1 MAGGFSSL
9 LSVLTFALSVNSLAA
24 PPNPFVMG
32 EGGVNIV
39 GFVNINNYQG
49 RGLNLAN
56 PSRVSSGTAAIAFTP
71 DFSSSNNQQWQFVS
85 TGSSGQFT
93 IKNGI
98 APWQLSFPAAPN
110 GNPGGGQTVVSSSAP
125 AIFNVTFTNPPNVQ
139 IIDHVNGLALTAWP
153 QTSGVDSSP
162 ITFEDVIPALA
173 PQQVWTVVA
182 ALASSLNT
190 KLIFSQIHIVDSYGS
205 DLGETCLG
213 EDTAEPAWHFR
224 RSTPVIILPSPLYLP
239 PLVTTNDL
247 STSPASN
254 APHFAFKTASRFDDR
269 RENRSR
275 GASPLA
281 RIWVIKYY
289 TGAQIHTKINR
300 RDFAWDLSQ
309 NSTGTLDGWGHLI

>member
-9 LSVLTFALSVNSLAA
+9 LSVLTFALSVTSLAA

-125 AIFNVTFTNPPNVQ
+125 AIFNVTVTNPPNVQ

-162 ITFEDVIPALA
+162 VIMKLFKITFEDVIPALA
-173 PQQVWTVVA
+173 PQQVWTVIA
-182 ALASSLNT
+182 A
-190 KLIFSQIHIVDSYGS
+190 
-205 DLGETCLG
+205 
-213 EDTAEPAWHFR
+213 P
-224 RSTPVIILPSPLYLP
+224 
-239 PLVTTNDL
+239 
-247 STSPASN
+247 SPASN